1 MQGVAGRN
9 FQLLPQPK
17 YFPSNVAGTGQM
29 DQTLYQIISTM
40 PAWSPT
46 GEFGRS
52 SKNFFDTYRQVLGN
66 IIWKVSPER
75 ELVMINLQNK
85 VTAANNAYNR
95 AVTNTNQAYI
105 NAKNSGGAIF
115 AARYPTIMDWI
126 NSNAGKSFAKAEDDA
141 ATTKN
146 QTQDLYNQQ
155 AASEVPNDVADA
167 LRASKFPENLNP
179 NNDPS
184 PRGWTKVD
192 DGSGLLEF
200 APAYKVGMTA
210 QELRAFNTEG
220 SVGGFSVSID
230 ASESQSTITNSWAS
244 ASARVN
250 VFFWEVYV
258 NSRWEKLDIDTE
270 DQSIKATF
278 SASASTSVDVT
289 PGPWFNSGLMAN
301 IASGG
306 GGLLTMAN
314 SAQPTFGKDGLL
326 STQVSGLVAAFN
338 PSMTLEM
345 SAETFK
351 RNQQLI
357 EASAGFR
364 YGPFSVGGSGGHSSD
379 FKKSTSKGTTF
390 QMESTSSM
398 PLMIGVTIAFPGSET
413 PVAHSP
419 VRQMPIIEA
428 PVLNGKKG
436 IHIYHE
442 GKIHFTTEGRYH
454 FHIQEA

>member
-1 MQGVAGRN
+1 
-9 FQLLPQPK
+9 
-17 YFPSNVAGTGQM
+17 M

-46 GEFGRS
+46 GEFNRS

-75 ELVMINLQNK
+75 ELVMINLRNK
-85 VTAANNAYNR
+85 VTEANNAYNR

-105 NAKNSGGAIF
+105 NAKNSGGAVF
-115 AARYPTIMDWI
+115 AARYPTIVDWL

-141 ATTKN
+141 AATKN

-155 AASEVPNDVADA
+155 AASEVPTDVADA

-210 QELRAFNTEG
+210 QELRAFQTEG
-220 SVGGFSVSID
+220 NVGGFSVSID
-230 ASESQSTITNSWAS
+230 ASESQSTVVNSWAS
-244 ASARVN
+244 ASAKVN

-258 NSRWEKLDIDTE
+258 NSRWEKLNIDTD

-289 PGPWFNSGLMAN
+289 PGPWYNSGLMAN

-306 GGLLTMAN
+306 GNLLTMAK
-314 SAQPTFGKDGLL
+314 SDQPTFGKDGLL

-345 SAETFK
+345 SSSTFE
-351 RNQQLI
+351 RNRQLI

-364 YGPFSVGGSGGHSSD
+364 YGPFSVGGSGGHTND
-379 FKKSTSKGTTF
+379 FQKSTSNGTTF
-390 QMESTSSM
+390 KMDSTSSM
-398 PLMIGVTIAFPGSET
+398 PLIIGVTVAFPGSQA
-413 PVAHSP
+413 PAAHPP
-419 VRQMPIIEA
+419 VRQT
-428 PVLNGKKG
+428 PVFTATVPNKKG

-442 GKIHFTTEGRYH
+442 GKIQFSTEGRYH